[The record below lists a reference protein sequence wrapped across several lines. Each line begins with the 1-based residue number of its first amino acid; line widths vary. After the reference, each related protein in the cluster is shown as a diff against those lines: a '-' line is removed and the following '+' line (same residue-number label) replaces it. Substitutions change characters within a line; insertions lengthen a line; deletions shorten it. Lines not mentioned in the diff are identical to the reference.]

1 MLFLTGNDL
10 GPRGAL
16 QVAFGAF
23 ADLMGAIMIANLFGE
38 LAVLVA
44 ELNQRST
51 EFQKKVDT
59 ANTAMQNMRLPN
71 DIQNTVLAYLR
82 ATQQSHAQQQELKEF
97 YNKVSPSLQS
107 RITHSVFHVVI
118 KSSTLISK
126 QLGGGNKELEKELDL
141 IGRMF

>member
-1 MLFLTGNDL
+1 
-10 GPRGAL
+10 
-16 QVAFGAF
+16 VAFGAF

-82 ATQQSHAQQQELKEF
+82 ATQQSHA
-97 YNKVSPSLQS
+97 
-107 RITHSVFHVVI
+107 
-118 KSSTLISK
+118 
-126 QLGGGNKELEKELDL
+126 
-141 IGRMF
+141 